1 VPKVDVLESQIL
13 SGLTFNVLEG
23 IYSLDA
29 SSFEAQEANNEG
41 WAHHAE
47 KVKTEEDVIEFIK
60 KHGGTFSSAP
70 KGTPY
75 EYIIGGSKGDAR
87 VKTLINGL
95 EYVKSVKDS
104 KKKADQKLAPL
115 AQHDGIIKWTFVYSL
130 VHRIKGEG
138 GTLPAKDTHDQYLV
152 PDPHHY
158 LAKVAR
164 KSLAEELFSLNRP
177 LSINEMELALT
188 ATNEQNHPWQFSVD
202 LKEEERWVLSSR
214 FTPLWPYYIVDDLV
228 DETRRESSSI
238 TIYPD
243 VFSSFG
249 FSSEKDAADE
259 ILAGVKS
266 ARWNNVDVNSEAIIS
281 VVPLVSVMGGLI
293 TPHLHSGV
301 THIICPLKEDTEL
314 SYEEGVAS
322 LDIFACQERGQY
334 LLDYLHGESLFQKN
348 TIKLIS
354 ADWVRNKLKYV

>member
-1 VPKVDVLESQIL
+1 M
-13 SGLTFNVLEG
+13 TFNVLEG
-23 IYSLDA
+23 IYSLDT
-29 SSFEAQEANNEG
+29 SSFEAQEANKEG

-70 KGTPY
+70 KGIPY

-95 EYVKSVKDS
+95 EYAKSVKAS

-130 VHRIKGEG
+130 VHRIQGEG
-138 GTLPAKDTHDQYLV
+138 GTLPAKDTHDQLLV

-177 LSINEMELALT
+177 LSIIEMELALT
-188 ATNEQNHPWQFSVD
+188 ATNEQNRPWQFSVD

-214 FTPLWPYYIVDDLV
+214 FTPLWPYYNVDDLV
-228 DETRRESSSI
+228 DKNLRESSSI

-249 FSSEKDAADE
+249 FSSEKDVVDE

-266 ARWNNVDVNSEAIIS
+266 ARWKNVDVNSEAIMS

-314 SYEEGVAS
+314 SYEEGVTS

-334 LLDYLHGESLFQKN
+334 LLDYLHGKSLFQRN

>member
-1 VPKVDVLESQIL
+1 MPKVDVLESQIL
-13 SGLTFNVLEG
+13 TGLTFNVLEG

-29 SSFEAQEANNEG
+29 NSFEAQEANKEG

-75 EYIIGGSKGDAR
+75 EYIIGGSTGDAR

-95 EYVKSVKDS
+95 EYAKSVKDS

-130 VHRIKGEG
+130 VHRIQGEG
-138 GTLPAKDTHDQYLV
+138 GTRPAKDSHDQYLV
-152 PDPHHY
+152 PEPHHY

-164 KSLAEELFSLNRP
+164 KSLAEELFSLSRP
-177 LSINEMELALT
+177 LSTSEMELALT
-188 ATNEQNHPWQFSVD
+188 APNEQNRPWQFSVD

-214 FTPLWPYYIVDDLV
+214 FTPLWPYYNVDDLV
-228 DETRRESSSI
+228 GETRRESSSI

-259 ILAGVKS
+259 IVTGVKS
-266 ARWNNVDVNSEAIIS
+266 ARWNNVDANSEAIMS

-301 THIICPLKEDTEL
+301 THIICPLKEGTEL
-314 SYEEGVAS
+314 SYEEGVTS
-322 LDIFACQERGQY
+322 LHIFACQERGQY
-334 LLDYLHGESLFQKN
+334 LLDYLNGELLFEKS
-348 TIKLIS
+348 TIKLVS
-354 ADWVRNKLKYV
+354 TDWVRNKLKYV